1 MIVKL
6 QEIWQDIDTLPE
18 DVQILILDFI
28 RLLKKCYSSTEL
40 ENNKGWP
47 PNFVD
52 KTWGSCANSPIIIDE
67 AGVSAEL
74 DDKLEGMFNF

>member
-18 DVQILILDFI
+18 DAQILILDFI

-40 ENNKGWP
+40 ENNISKNHAAFVKNP
-47 PNFVD
+47 KVHPLDTFIDKVD
-52 KTWGSCANSPIIIDE
+52 KSL
-67 AGVSAEL
+67 V
-74 DDKLEGMFNF
+74 